1 MIFQEL
7 DVIHLLKT
15 IQKLKAGLSA
25 IINDD
30 KKVIAKSRQIYWRN
44 AMIGSEPDQ
53 NEFFKFLDSEAQ
65 FTIFDNVKEKKQKTE
80 VKERKSA
87 GLSIKDYLRRKQ
99 KRHQAPQET
108 TNLDLTVAQE

>member
-1 MIFQEL
+1 
-7 DVIHLLKT
+7 
-15 IQKLKAGLSA
+15 
-25 IINDD
+25 
-30 KKVIAKSRQIYWRN
+30 
-44 AMIGSEPDQ
+44 MIGSEPDQ